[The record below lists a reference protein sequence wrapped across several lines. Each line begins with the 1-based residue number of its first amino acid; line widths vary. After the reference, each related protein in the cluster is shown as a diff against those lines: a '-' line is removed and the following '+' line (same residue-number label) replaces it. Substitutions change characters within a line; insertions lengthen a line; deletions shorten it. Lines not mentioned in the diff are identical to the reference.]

1 MKIQP
6 LLRLMRFLGWHRWR
20 IAGAWVLGT
29 GTILAGIGLLASSGY
44 LISAAAL
51 RPPILDLLVV
61 IVSVRFFGISR
72 AVLRY
77 GERLLSHDITFR
89 LLMRMR
95 SRFFASIQALPAS
108 RLLGY
113 RSGNLLS
120 SVTSDIDELQN
131 FYVRVI
137 TPFTVAFISSVIAFL
152 FIRLFSP
159 SAAWVTLGL
168 LSVNG
173 AFVPLLLRRLARGIG
188 TSQVRLRSRL
198 YRLWIEMTQGIQ
210 DIRLY
215 NLQKAYNE
223 QYNNLCERIDRAER
237 RQSVFTGLQDAL
249 LQWTMFGAVIVSLVV
264 TAPVV
269 LSGEL
274 EGVMM
279 ALVIFSVMAAFEST
293 QNLGSAFQYLE
304 STEKAADNLF
314 SLESGERPHTRN
326 KTDGGKIF
334 DSINRTAYSDNLNIA
349 LKSKVKTRAINRDP
363 DILFEK
369 VDFAYGRHQVLNG
382 IGFPM
387 ETGSKTAVVGPSGSG
402 KSTLLNLLLRFYD
415 PDAGQIRV
423 GGRNSMYWHPEDIRA
438 AISVVDQST
447 YLFNDTLRENLL
459 LAHHGADDHMLLQA
473 LQDAHLMEWYN
484 MLPNG
489 LDTYL
494 GEHGKQLSGGERQRL
509 AVCRALL
516 KNAPVW
522 ILDEPTAN
530 LDTITEK
537 SLVQTIRKALEGR
550 TALWITH
557 RLVQMDYFDRILVL
571 EEGRITARGRH
582 HVLIKK
588 EGWYR
593 DMMHLQSNLLA
604 DRV

>member
-1 MKIQP
+1 
-6 LLRLMRFLGWHRWR
+6 MRFLGWHRWR

-89 LLMRMR
+89 VLMHMR
-95 SRFFASIQALPAS
+95 SRFFAAIQALPAS

-113 RSGNLLS
+113 RSANLLS

-131 FYVRVI
+131 FYVRVV
-137 TPFTVAFISSVIAFL
+137 TPFAVAFISSVIAFL

-159 SAAWVTLGL
+159 SAAWATLGL
-168 LSVNG
+168 LAVNG

-188 TSQVRLRSRL
+188 ALQVKLRSQL
-198 YRLWIEMTQGIQ
+198 YHLWIEMTQGIQ

-215 NLQKAYNE
+215 NLQNTYKERYVD
-223 QYNNLCERIDRAER
+223 LCEHIARAER
-237 RQSVFTGLQDAL
+237 RQSVLTGMQDSL
-249 LQWTMFGAVIVSLVV
+249 LQWTMYGAVIVSLVV
-264 TAPVV
+264 TIPTV

-274 EGVMM
+274 EGVML
-279 ALVIFSVMAAFEST
+279 ALVVFSVMAAFEST
-293 QNLGSAFQYLE
+293 QNMGTAFQYLE

-314 SLESGERPHTRN
+314 SLESGEIPITQD
-326 KTDGGKIF
+326 KIDGGRTF
-334 DSINRTAYSDNLNIA
+334 DSKARTADSGNLNGT
-349 LKSKVKTRAINRDP
+349 LKYKVDIRAKNRRP
-363 DILFEK
+363 AILFDK

-382 IGFPM
+382 IGFPL

-402 KSTLLNLLLRFYD
+402 KSTLMNLLLRFYD
-415 PDAGQIRV
+415 PDAGQIHIA
-423 GGRNSMYWHPEDIRA
+423 GRNSMNWQPEEIRS
-438 AISVVDQST
+438 AISIVDQST
-447 YLFNDTLRENLL
+447 YLFNDTLRKNLL
-459 LAHHGADDHMLLQA
+459 LAHQGADDHKLLQA
-473 LQDAHLMEWYN
+473 LEDAHLMEWYN

-489 LDTYL
+489 LDTNL

-516 KNAPVW
+516 KDSPVW

-537 SLVQTIRKALEGR
+537 SLVRTIRKVIKGR
-550 TALWITH
+550 TVLWITH
-557 RLVQMDYFDRILVL
+557 RMVQMEYFDRILVL
-571 EEGRITARGRH
+571 ERGSITSRGRH
-582 HVLIKK
+582 HVLMKK

-604 DRV
+604 DQA